1 MTNKLKEEF
10 YNKFKYD
17 KPDYDEIADFW
28 LSKIEEVI
36 ESIPEGIRLN
46 PVEHFK
52 STTDIKQQL
61 RLKYLDK

>member
-17 KPDYDEIADFW
+17 KPDYDEIADWW

-36 ESIPEGIRLN
+36 EEAVQIAYENQDGGCHTTLN
-46 PVEHFK
+46 NK
-52 STTDIKQQL
+52 L
-61 RLKYLDK
+61 RSKYLGK